1 MEPEKQERNA
11 PIAPPPERVV
21 SYVDGFNLYRGMRQS
36 SYRKYYW
43 LDVTALS
50 RALLKPQQTLLHAK
64 YFTARISGRG
74 AEEKRK
80 RQATYLDALAT
91 LPELTVFEGNYR
103 TESVRCGKC
112 HSTWLTPREKQT
124 DVSIATEMLIDAVQG
139 RCDVLLL
146 VSGDSDL
153 IPPIRA
159 IRQHYPNVRVIVA
172 FPPNR
177 FTTEL
182 RDAAHGYLFVNPPDL
197 NRSQMPEQVTSKSG
211 FVLRC
216 PSKWM

>member
-1 MEPEKQERNA
+1 MALEKQEPTERK
-11 PIAPPPERVV
+11 IAPAERVI
-21 SYVDGFNLYRGMRQS
+21 SYIDGFNLYRGMRQS
-36 SYRKYYW
+36 NLRKHYW

-50 RALLKPQQTLLHAK
+50 RALLKPHQTLLHTK
-64 YFTARISGRG
+64 YFTARINGRG

-80 RQATYLDALAT
+80 RQVTYLDALTT
-91 LPELTVFEGNYR
+91 LPELTLFEGNYR

-112 HSTWLTPREKQT
+112 HSSWLAPREKQT
-124 DVSIATEMLIDAVQG
+124 DVSIATEMLIDAMQG
-139 RCDVLLL
+139 RCEVLLL

-159 IRQHYPNVRVIVA
+159 IERHCPGVRVIVA

-182 RDAAHGYLFVNPPDL
+182 RDAAHGFVHVNPPHL
-197 NRSQMPEQVTSKSG
+197 AKSQMPEEVTGKTG
-211 FVLRC
+211 CVLRC
-216 PSKWM
+216 PSKWV